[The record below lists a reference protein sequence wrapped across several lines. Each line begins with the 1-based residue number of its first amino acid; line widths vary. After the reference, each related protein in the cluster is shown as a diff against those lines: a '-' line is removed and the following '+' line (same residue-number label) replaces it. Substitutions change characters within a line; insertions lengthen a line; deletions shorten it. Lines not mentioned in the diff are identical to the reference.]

1 MMRNLL
7 LDISSIAA
15 CFEGYG
21 HHPLMY
27 IVNRLGARINTYH
40 TLLGNFAGSALDD
53 IIHHPDDYNINDTI
67 RNNFKEK
74 ALEYVTC
81 EDFDGKRFKQ
91 DAERQAKNMREIVG
105 SLKNDSHS
113 TPLYL
118 LEPSFVCPTLGLQGR
133 VDLMTNDMRLLVEQ
147 KSGKNICPQKHYIQ
161 ALLYYAVLAENFGV
175 GEEDVDIELLYS
187 KFALPDGLRHID
199 AQRNKKL
206 LQQALDFRDEVE
218 ALLYRIADEGFE
230 SIIDQL
236 TPETL
241 AGECYTEQ
249 FFQRWELPRLQ
260 ALLQPLHELSPLE
273 RAYFCRMMTFVVK
286 ERVTPAAPTGDL
298 SPLHESDM
306 YKGLTIRDLRQSTT
320 YNGYD
325 TVVLDVPEQDED
337 FMPDFRRGDMVYLY
351 AYPECEE
358 PDSSH
363 AILYKGVLADVMPDT
378 VTVHLSDGQ
387 QDPQVLYKRRIYA
400 IEHTGSDMMGSSIH
414 SLYALISSSQER
426 RDLLLGQR
434 EPRRSP
440 ERTLTRSYHPD
451 YDDMLLRCK
460 QADDYFLLV
469 GPPGTGKTSMAM
481 RFMVEEFHSSL
492 LLLSYTNRAVDE
504 ICGMLVDAGKDFIRL
519 GNEFSCDPRFRGNLL
534 SSLHTPH
541 STLHELR
548 QRLIDAPII
557 VSTTSTLASRSY
569 LLNIKHFS
577 TIIVDE
583 ASQILEPN
591 IIGLLAKEECRFVL
605 IGDYKQLPAVVQ
617 QSVEDSCVKDETL
630 KKIHMDN
637 CRNSLFERLIRTEQ
651 AAQRS
656 DFIGILRKYGRMH
669 PAVAEFPCK
678 EFYAEEQLSAVPLPH
693 QTDEDDHRLFMGR
706 RVMFFPS
713 AYCLQPGLSDK
724 VNIEEARIVARLL
737 IDIRN
742 HYGEQFDPLKT
753 VGVIVPYRNQI
764 ASIRRSLAEA
774 GATGLDDVSIDTVE
788 RYQGSQRDII
798 IYSFTAQMPYQL
810 EFLTSNCFVENGRVI
825 DRKLNVVMTRAR
837 KQLFM
842 TGNRQLLMQNG
853 VFRRLIESVPTV
865 SLN

>member
-105 SLKNDSHS
+105 SLKNDSHP

-175 GEEDVDIELLYS
+175 DEEDVDIELLYS

-199 AQRNKKL
+199 AQRNEKL

-249 FFQRWELPRLQ
+249 FFQRWDLPRLQ
-260 ALLQPLHELSPLE
+260 TLLQPLHELSPLE

-286 ERVTPAAPTGDL
+286 ERVTPAAPTDDH

-325 TVVLDVPEQDED
+325 TVILDVPEPDED
-337 FMPDFRRGDMVYLY
+337 FMSDFRRGDMVYLY
-351 AYPECEE
+351 AYPKDKI
-358 PDSSH
+358 PDVREH
-363 AILYKGVLADVMPDT
+363 ILFKANIKELYSDRVVVVL
-378 VTVHLSDGQ
+378 SNGQ
-387 QDPQVLYKRRIYA
+387 Q
-400 IEHTGSDMMGSSIH
+400 
-414 SLYALISSSQER
+414 
-426 RDLLLGQR
+426 
-434 EPRRSP
+434 
-440 ERTLTRSYHPD
+440 
-451 YDDMLLRCK
+451 
-460 QADDYFLLV
+460 
-469 GPPGTGKTSMAM
+469 
-481 RFMVEEFHSSL
+481 
-492 LLLSYTNRAVDE
+492 N
-504 ICGMLVDAGKDFIRL
+504 
-519 GNEFSCDPRFRGNLL
+519 
-534 SSLHTPH
+534 PH
-541 STLHELR
+541 
-548 QRLIDAPII
+548 
-557 VSTTSTLASRSY
+557 
-569 LLNIKHFS
+569 
-577 TIIVDE
+577 
-583 ASQILEPN
+583 
-591 IIGLLAKEECRFVL
+591 
-605 IGDYKQLPAVVQ
+605 
-617 QSVEDSCVKDETL
+617 
-630 KKIHMDN
+630 
-637 CRNSLFERLIRTEQ
+637 
-651 AAQRS
+651 
-656 DFIGILRKYGRMH
+656 
-669 PAVAEFPCK
+669 
-678 EFYAEEQLSAVPLPH
+678 
-693 QTDEDDHRLFMGR
+693 
-706 RVMFFPS
+706 
-713 AYCLQPGLSDK
+713 
-724 VNIEEARIVARLL
+724 LL
-737 IDIRN
+737 IPDDSE
-742 HYGEQFDPLKT
+742 Y
-753 VGVIVPYRNQI
+753 YRTFC
-764 ASIRRSLAEA
+764 RH
-774 GATGLDDVSIDTVE
+774 
-788 RYQGSQRDII
+788 
-798 IYSFTAQMPYQL
+798 P
-810 EFLTSNCFVENGRVI
+810 
-825 DRKLNVVMTRAR
+825 
-837 KQLFM
+837 
-842 TGNRQLLMQNG
+842 
-853 VFRRLIESVPTV
+853 
-865 SLN
+865 